1 MVKIMAYQK
10 SDHNMYLIRENDRLQ
25 YEAIM
30 EKKRQDE
37 IAIKIKEKEEK
48 LNRAEKERAAKMEA

>member
-1 MVKIMAYQK
+1 MAYQK

-48 LNRAEKERAAKMEA
+48 LSRAEKERAAKMEA